1 MDLCP
6 NSDKAKFGLKEISEQ
21 ESESDSGGSES
32 DSDTSDPG
40 SVISKDH
47 KNEVKSTRSINL
59 CIYKSKVSLRITRIM
74 EIQNNKKLWLQQGQT
89 LFANK

>member
-1 MDLCP
+1 MDLCQ

-47 KNEVKSTRSINL
+47 KAAVEDIDIREAFKNVLADLSVKGGWVPPNSVKEKNL
-59 CIYKSKVSLRITRIM
+59 LFF
-74 EIQNNKKLWLQQGQT
+74 T
-89 LFANK
+89 LIFR